1 MFIKSAEDMLLRKL
15 QWYEGMHHAFG
26 QLHGL
31 RFLLCSIEDRA
42 PLRLGPV
49 IIPSEERAMTPMIRH
64 RIDHP
69 SAWKSSDFAGEDD
82 FSLDLEPRHLRAL
95 DAALHRVRKQGL
107 DAEDIVRDQ
116 FPLEGAQDLIEEM
129 RNRLLHG
136 SGFLMLRGWPVE
148 QYSLEDL
155 GAMYC
160 GFGTHFG
167 TAVSQSVMGD
177 RLGYVTDHSHEDMH
191 ERAYRHRY
199 ELALHTDFS
208 ELIAMLC
215 VRTAATG
222 GESQHASAFA
232 VHNEMLATRADLLPS
247 LYDGF
252 HYHRRGEEAP
262 GQPPVTPHKVPIFS
276 TADGMLSARFIQGHM
291 PAAAKELGIEMPA
304 DLLEAIACFEEIAAR
319 DDFKL
324 DLLVAPGEM
333 TFVNNLIVMHGRS
346 TFEDDAQHKRLFL
359 RLWLDVELEHR
370 RPRVPELSV
379 HENDCYAKQE
389 GRVPVYRG
397 AAWEEVH
404 EEHVVGGMA
413 ADTIRPTP

>member
-1 MFIKSAEDMLLRKL
+1 
-15 QWYEGMHHAFG
+15 
-26 QLHGL
+26 
-31 RFLLCSIEDRA
+31 
-42 PLRLGPV
+42 
-49 IIPSEERAMTPMIRH
+49 MTPMIRH

-82 FSLDLEPRHLRAL
+82 FSLDLEPAIFGRSTPPCIGCENRGSTPRTSSATSSPGRRARSDRG
-95 DAALHRVRKQGL
+95 DAQSTPARLGL
-107 DAEDIVRDQ
+107 PDA
-116 FPLEGAQDLIEEM
+116 
-129 RNRLLHG
+129 
-136 SGFLMLRGWPVE
+136 RGWPVE

-304 DLLEAIACFEEIAAR
+304 TCWRRSRASRRSRPATTSSWTCSWPR
-319 DDFKL
+319 
-324 DLLVAPGEM
+324 
-333 TFVNNLIVMHGRS
+333 GR
-346 TFEDDAQHKRLFL
+346 
-359 RLWLDVELEHR
+359 
-370 RPRVPELSV
+370 
-379 HENDCYAKQE
+379 
-389 GRVPVYRG
+389 
-397 AAWEEVH
+397 
-404 EEHVVGGMA
+404 
-413 ADTIRPTP
+413 